1 MCSAPRPKRSWLR
14 KKSVYATI
22 PPSGVEIREN
32 FGEVGWV
39 GWGRVPFNPFA
50 RSRRPVESE
59 WVERNTS
66 PTNPSASA
74 VQPTRPQ
81 RLALRRACGFSIL
94 RHASKRQRGSTVEHL
109 ICNQTVA
116 GSIPVAGSMTH
127 AGSGDAPPSPFL
139 MQRHLIKRCLT
150 PCYHQQPK
158 SSAAAAILSAI
169 PTPKGQRRS
178 HARHATH
185 ADAVVPSAR

>member
-1 MCSAPRPKRSWLR
+1 MR
-14 KKSVYATI
+14 TI
-22 PPSGVEIREN
+22 PPSRAKIREI
-32 FGEVGWV
+32 FDGLGWV
-39 GWGRVPFNPFA
+39 GWGRVPFNPFGFYGTP
-50 RSRRPVESE
+50 RLRE

-74 VQPTRPQ
+74 VHPTRPQ
-81 RLALRRACGFSIL
+81 RVALRRAGGFSIL
-94 RHASKRQRGSTVEHL
+94 GHASKRQRGSTVEHL

-139 MQRHLIKRCLT
+139 IKRCLT
-150 PCYHQQPK
+150 PFYHQQPK
-158 SSAAAAILSAI
+158 SSAAAAILSAM

-178 HARHATH
+178 HAWHAMH